1 MGAAASTNGA
11 RELRNLHTAITAS
24 GISRLNTTISDV
36 DQSNHLIRIE
46 RLAERLLIREQL
58 MVPIDA
64 VEPGHKTTLMYA
76 AAGAGGE
83 ECLAVVK
90 LLKKYTKTK
99 VSFTSLH
106 DLARACMFYDSS
118 TMILLSIIY
127 HISSFFVSL
136 SLLLSLISLSL
147 LSLSY
152 TRFAYSLA
160 LLFHTGTISEST
172 FLALS

>member
-1 MGAAASTNGA
+1 MSKRFHYSISFLFLAFPDNDMGAAASTNGA

-99 VSFTSLH
+99 VSFHELARPCTSLYV
-106 DLARACMFYDSS
+106 L
-118 TMILLSIIY
+118 
-127 HISSFFVSL
+127 
-136 SLLLSLISLSL
+136 
-147 LSLSY
+147 
-152 TRFAYSLA
+152 
-160 LLFHTGTISEST
+160 
-172 FLALS
+172 

>member
-99 VSFTSLH
+99 VVLAEIKDSFISVLTH
-106 DLARACMFYDSS
+106 NTEDDAVKPWAVAR
-118 TMILLSIIY
+118 
-127 HISSFFVSL
+127 SFGFFSRFC
-136 SLLLSLISLSL
+136 SL
-147 LSLSY
+147 LSEQKYQIHRGASVRRVL
-152 TRFAYSLA
+152 RWLRRNCRR
-160 LLFHTGTISEST
+160 
-172 FLALS
+172 